1 VPDYLTLC
9 DERNRTKIE
18 QRIDGH
24 GLMIIRRVAAS
35 PRKLGSIEVLDPSS
49 GEFSTPTG
57 IDAAMKPLLPEIIFI
72 PALADV
78 AAEAKGAQKDSLG
91 QLVGQVMSAIADQVQ
106 PRLDE
111 AYEQANRL
119 LNVRANPETGAEQ
132 DERAA
137 ELAGIE
143 RDITRH
149 LNETFPKASVRLKV
163 RLPSVRSIL
172 GQIDVVVREGTHED
186 PYYRRGHGL
195 QRTLYLSLL
204 RALATRI
211 RERTQREVVRPF
223 ILLFEE
229 PEAFLHPEGQ
239 IKMRNALEAISQ
251 RAQVALATHSPII
264 VTPDFVDK
272 TIRIEKRVDEKYPK
286 PVTKRFGPIDEAT
299 LTAAQR
305 QLLPLFALQRSS
317 RFLFSRGVLL
327 VEGVGDEHLFPAIA
341 QQLRNF
347 NLEASEIAVVESG
360 GKDHLYAFSQLLQA
374 LGLQTWILTDIDF
387 LWSGAGRVL
396 REDAELSTFCEE
408 LNQIVPE
415 IPLGERTDAAMR
427 DRRRRQKQAAI
438 TQLAGQ
444 RTTLCDSLFEQG
456 IFVLREGEIE
466 DYVELTPTSKG
477 QYLKAA
483 EEIRNGKR
491 NVQHRAELERI
502 ISVLEAWS
510 GS

>member
-1 VPDYLTLC
+1 
-9 DERNRTKIE
+9 
-18 QRIDGH
+18 
-24 GLMIIRRVAAS
+24 M
-35 PRKLGSIEVLDPSS
+35 
-49 GEFSTPTG
+49 
-57 IDAAMKPLLPEIIFI
+57 
-72 PALADV
+72 
-78 AAEAKGAQKDSLG
+78 
-91 QLVGQVMSAIADQVQ
+91 
-106 PRLDE
+106 
-111 AYEQANRL
+111 
-119 LNVRANPETGAEQ
+119 
-132 DERAA
+132 
-137 ELAGIE
+137 
-143 RDITRH
+143 
-149 LNETFPKASVRLKV
+149 
-163 RLPSVRSIL
+163 
-172 GQIDVVVREGTHED
+172 
-186 PYYRRGHGL
+186 
-195 QRTLYLSLL
+195 
-204 RALATRI
+204 
-211 RERTQREVVRPF
+211 
-223 ILLFEE
+223 
-229 PEAFLHPEGQ
+229 
-239 IKMRNALEAISQ
+239 
-251 RAQVALATHSPII
+251 
-264 VTPDFVDK
+264 
-272 TIRIEKRVDEKYPK
+272 
-286 PVTKRFGPIDEAT
+286 
-299 LTAAQR
+299 
-305 QLLPLFALQRSS
+305 
-317 RFLFSRGVLL
+317 
-327 VEGVGDEHLFPAIA
+327 
-341 QQLRNF
+341 
-347 NLEASEIAVVESG
+347 ESG